1 MKKKILA
8 LCLVVVLVATAI
20 TGVTLAYFTDT
31 TQKQTNTFTMGDIEI
46 KLDETD
52 IDAEEEGAR
61 TEEDQKYGVLMPG
74 ISYVKDPIITVKA
87 KSEDCYVFLEI
98 DLNKYVSLINLMG
111 VDAYHNKIG
120 GLEGDYNTV
129 GFVNFVTKL
138 LSDSKLRETV
148 LDRWFVGVDHADW
161 RIMNLEELKEA
172 VAGAPSQTNP
182 DYLNIKL
189 GYIGKLATDNVI
201 KKSDS
206 DTELEFMTNFAMPN
220 TVTEEMFDGDLAY
233 KLPNDKG
240 EMVSKSNFNTESAD
254 FKISFTAHAIQAN
267 DTSNGINSLETAYAE
282 YFAQNK

>member
-52 IDAEEEGAR
+52 IKNPNGR
-61 TEEDQKYGVLMPG
+61 TDKDQEYGVLMPG
-74 ISYVKDPIITVKA
+74 ISYVKDPTITVKA

-233 KLPNDKG
+233 YLPTDTEKKTP
-240 EMVSKSNFNTESAD
+240 KSNFNTESAD

-267 DTSNGINSLETAYAE
+267 DTSNGINSLETAYAA
-282 YFAQNK
+282 YFEQN